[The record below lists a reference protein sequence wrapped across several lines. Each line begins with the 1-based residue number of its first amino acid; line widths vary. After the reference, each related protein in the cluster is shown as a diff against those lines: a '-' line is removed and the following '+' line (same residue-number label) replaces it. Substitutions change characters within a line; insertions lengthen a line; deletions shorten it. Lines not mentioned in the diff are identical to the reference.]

1 MNNVQRENSHR
12 YIFASRYPHYSTL
25 TITVSVREKILYN
38 DYVPSTKGLRVKM
51 AIVARFVLLGKV
63 SQFDD
68 IQSKN
73 YLVTYAWRKKQKALA

>member
-1 MNNVQRENSHR
+1 
-12 YIFASRYPHYSTL
+12 
-25 TITVSVREKILYN
+25 
-38 DYVPSTKGLRVKM
+38 M

>member
-1 MNNVQRENSHR
+1 
-12 YIFASRYPHYSTL
+12 
-25 TITVSVREKILYN
+25 
-38 DYVPSTKGLRVKM
+38 M

-73 YLVTYAWRKKQKALA
+73 YLVTYAWRKNQKALA